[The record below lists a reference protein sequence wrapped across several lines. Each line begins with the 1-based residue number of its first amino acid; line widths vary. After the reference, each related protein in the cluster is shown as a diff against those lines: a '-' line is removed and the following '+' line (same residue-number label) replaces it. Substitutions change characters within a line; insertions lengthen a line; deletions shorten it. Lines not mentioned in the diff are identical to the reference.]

1 MTDAVEA
8 ARKELFTYLDG
19 RETMMPSFAVRVD
32 AYRDALLAQP
42 TQHEQTAPPMT
53 REEALKTA
61 LTIVTGMATNTRG
74 YMDGATFTSRVD
86 AVERYARF
94 LLGETADDE

>member
-1 MTDAVEA
+1 MTDTVDKARQRLFGLIGEMEEDLPLTSA
-8 ARKELFTYLDG
+8 ALD
-19 RETMMPSFAVRVD
+19 D
-32 AYRDALLAQP
+32 YRDALLAQP
-42 TQHEQTAPPMT
+42 TQHEQIT

-61 LTIVTGMATNTRG
+61 LTIVTGMATNARG
-74 YMDGATFTSRVD
+74 YTDGATFTSRVD